1 MGIIFTLPVNISS
14 IFYWFHSR
22 RNTGATLLSGASVQ
36 DIGTRAT
43 ASLNRMNQFFSFHMI
58 DSYGCDYSTSGI
70 SPDNLQTKVKAFFD
84 RRTGDGP
91 KFDTYILYFSGDTY
105 DTGDWAL
112 TGTILLLHPPSLPP
126 STPTSGLYKY
136 TVELIHVHMKC
147 LL

>member
-1 MGIIFTLPVNISS
+1 
-14 IFYWFHSR
+14 
-22 RNTGATLLSGASVQ
+22 
-36 DIGTRAT
+36 
-43 ASLNRMNQFFSFHMI
+43 MI

-112 TGTILLLHPPSLPP
+112 TGTILLLHPLPP
-126 STPTSGLYKY
+126 SLRPHIRSLQIHSRVDTCTYEIPT
-136 TVELIHVHMKC
+136 VR
-147 LL
+147 

>member
-1 MGIIFTLPVNISS
+1 
-14 IFYWFHSR
+14 
-22 RNTGATLLSGASVQ
+22 
-36 DIGTRAT
+36 
-43 ASLNRMNQFFSFHMI
+43 MI

-112 TGTILLLHPPSLPP
+112 TGTILLLHPPLPL
-126 STPTSGLYKY
+126 STAHKMFLQIHSRVDTCTYEIPT
-136 TVELIHVHMKC
+136 VR
-147 LL
+147 